1 MTQPSNQEMSVRTPG
16 TIRTGIAAG
25 ALIAA
30 LALTGVGAAASDGGG
45 VGSGGDGGGGGGG
58 GKYDREWDSFSHK
71 DKRWAR
77 LTSECESGGD
87 PRIHSPGGTYHGAFQ
102 FSTSTWKASP
112 MSPGGRH
119 ADSYNWKTQAV
130 VAVKLMKKS
139 GKQHWPNCGYH

>member
-1 MTQPSNQEMSVRTPG
+1 MSVRTPG

-45 VGSGGDGGGGGGG
+45 VGSGGGGGGTEGGASN
-58 GKYDREWDSFSHK
+58 GKYDREWDSFSRKHK
-71 DKRWAR
+71 KWAR
-77 LTSECESGGD
+77 VTSECESGGD